1 MEDCTVT
8 YEHLR
13 LEPFETEHIV
23 ALSLSKSAN
32 EHRTLELTAILSE
45 AIGDQYVYSVK
56 DLTPVTL
63 LDENGPGK
71 KEILFKGLVT
81 SLNIR
86 RQGSVHYMQMTA
98 KGSTCLMAVERK
110 SRSFQNAAMTAHQLI
125 REIMAGYEGADVL
138 IQIPDEPIGNL
149 LVQYQETDWDFL
161 KRLASRYGAVL
172 ISDVC
177 VDGIAIFAGVAD
189 KGESHKISAFQYTV
203 RKSIESYE
211 LMKKNGWP
219 DANEIEYIVFEVE
232 NPRVFPIGAQLELDG
247 KRLFIE
253 QALHCLDD
261 GVLNNYYSLKLKEG
275 FRSLKA
281 YNTMLAGSSISGRV
295 AGVSR
300 DRVMVDLE
308 IDGPGR
314 AAYWFPYST
323 MSASPD
329 GSGWYCMP
337 EKGDDV
343 RVYFPT
349 KDEGEAYAVSAI
361 GAHKPAAGNDKD
373 PMGDPNVK
381 YLATV
386 HQKVIKFAD
395 EGIIINADNGQATV
409 FLGKD
414 GKLLLYGAQKVE
426 IAAEEDVLIKAGNNV
441 TIAAQTLVTLKNG
454 SSHININKSGNV
466 MIQGTKVYSN

>member
-1 MEDCTVT
+1 MEDYTVT
-8 YEHLR
+8 YENLR
-13 LEPFETEHIV
+13 LAPFKVEHIV
-23 ALSLSKSAN
+23 ALSLSKSVN
-32 EHRTLELTAILSE
+32 EHGTLEVTAILSE
-45 AIGDQYVYSVK
+45 EIGDQYIYLVK
-56 DLTPVTL
+56 NLMPVTL
-63 LDENGPGK
+63 SDRNGPGK
-71 KEILFKGLVT
+71 EEILFKGLVT
-81 SLNIR
+81 NINISKS
-86 RQGSVHYMQMTA
+86 GNVYYMQLSA

-110 SRSFQNAAMTAHQLI
+110 SRSFQDVTMTTHRLI
-125 REIMAGYEGADVL
+125 GEIIAGYEGADVL
-138 IQIPDEPIGNL
+138 IQIPDEPIGSL
-149 LVQYQETDWDFL
+149 LVQYQETDWEFL
-161 KRLASRYGAVL
+161 KRLVSRYGAVL
-172 ISDVC
+172 ISDIC
-177 VDGIAIFAGVAD
+177 MDGIAIFAGVAD
-189 KGESHKISAFQYTV
+189 RGESHKISAFQYTV

-232 NPRVFPIGAQLELDG
+232 NPRVFAIGTQVELDG
-247 KRLFIE
+247 KQLFIE
-253 QALHCLDD
+253 QAWHTLND
-261 GVLNNYYSLKLKEG
+261 GVLHNLYLLKLKEG

-281 YNTMLAGSSISGRV
+281 YNTMLVGSSVSGKV
-295 AGVSR
+295 VEVSR
-300 DRVMVDLE
+300 DRVMVDLD

-337 EKGDDV
+337 EKGDGV

-349 KDEGEAYAVSAI
+349 KEEGEAYAVCAI
-361 GAHKPAAGNDKD
+361 SGHKPAAGDNND

-386 HQKVIKFAD
+386 HQKVIKFAE

-426 IAAEEDVLIKAGNNV
+426 VAAEEVSIMAKNNV
-441 TIAAQTLVTLKNG
+441 TIAAQNLVTLKNG
-454 SSHININKSGNV
+454 LSHINVYKSGNV
-466 MIQGTKVYSN
+466 IIKGTKVYSN